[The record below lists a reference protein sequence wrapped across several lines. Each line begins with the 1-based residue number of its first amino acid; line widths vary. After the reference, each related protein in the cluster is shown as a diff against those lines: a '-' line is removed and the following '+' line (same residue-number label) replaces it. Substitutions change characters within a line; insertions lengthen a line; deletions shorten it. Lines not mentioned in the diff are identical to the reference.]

1 MTEATTASAKA
12 KTTKHAAAWFG
23 LSHYGIPKFEMP
35 SMELPEALREMTDK
49 NVAQTRDTYAKA
61 KAASEEAADLL
72 KNVYATAARSATAYN
87 LKLPRSHVPTPVR
100 PLTTPMSFWVL
111 SPRRSFSRCRR
122 RRCASNSISLPRR
135 IRNLSRSSGR
145 SRPRLPSRL
154 RKVCQTRPIRPSD
167 RKPQGSFAA

>member
-12 KTTKHAAAWFG
+12 KTTKHAAASFG

-49 NVAQTRDTYAKA
+49 NVAQTRDTCAKA

-87 LKLPRSHVPTPVR
+87 LKLTEIARVNTSAAFDCAHELLGVKS
-100 PLTTPMSFWVL
+100 PLEFFAL
-111 SPRRSFSRCRR
+111 SAAQMRKQFNI
-122 RRCASNSISLPRR
+122 ASAQNKELFTLVQEVAAEAAEPIKKSLS
-135 IRNLSRSSGR
+135 N
-145 SRPRLPSRL
+145 
-154 RKVCQTRPIRPSD
+154 
-167 RKPQGSFAA
+167 AANKAI